1 MHLEQ
6 NKTLADLDENNQIN
20 IIDVSIVA
28 MDMEKQSSAH
38 LHPYS
43 LSVPLSLS
51 TIHKTWFR
59 DGSLLS

>member
-38 LHPYS
+38 LFPSS

-51 TIHKTWFR
+51 IIHKTWFR